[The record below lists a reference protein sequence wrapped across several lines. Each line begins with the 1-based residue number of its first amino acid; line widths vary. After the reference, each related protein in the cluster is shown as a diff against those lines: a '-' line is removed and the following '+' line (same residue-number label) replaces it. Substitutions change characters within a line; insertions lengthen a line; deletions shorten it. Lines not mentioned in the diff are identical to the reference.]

1 MMRTIAVCSTKGG
14 AGKTTLTVNLADA
27 AGTARVLDLDPQA
40 SACIRDDVRRGGG
53 DRPAMV
59 DAVGVPRLAEGLD
72 PLRRG
77 GAAPT
82 VLDTPA
88 AADAATMA
96 AARAAD
102 LVLIPCRPSLLDLA
116 AISASLDIAA
126 LAKVRA
132 VVVLNAAS
140 ARGGRAAEAREALG
154 AADRTVLA
162 PSLGERAAFVHSFA
176 AGGTA
181 REFEPAGK
189 AAGEV
194 ARVREAVRAV
204 LRTEAA

>member
-1 MMRTIAVCSTKGG
+1 MMKTIAVIATKGG

-40 SACIRDDVRRGGG
+40 SACIWDDVRRGGG

-72 PLRRG
+72 RLRRC
-77 GAAPT
+77 GAELA
-82 VLDTPA
+82 VIDTPA

-126 LAKVRA
+126 LARVRA
-132 VVVLNAAS
+132 VVVLNAAP
-140 ARGGRAAEAREALG
+140 ARGRRAAEAREALG
-154 AADRTVLA
+154 AADCTVLA

-176 AGGTA
+176 SGKVV
-181 REFEPAGK
+181 REFEPTGK

-194 ARVREAVRAV
+194 ARVWEAVRAV